1 MFCGKFIRNKDR
13 VDQEVGSNGCLTS
26 IGLRRSNINLL
37 IWAPKQYGSQPLRC
51 GHPPGT
57 MPASFNAAFHGR
69 FRKIH
74 DQLWARSRLPRIEA
88 EMEKQSVLAAVSR
101 HNCQCRHLC
110 LHHNRGVMS
119 STLESEAMLSMA
131 DSKRRTIDLSNGL
144 GRNALVFDEDDVVH
158 LLRAAVEREGS
169 QIAFADRYGVDR
181 AYISTVLNGRRRVS
195 GSLAKAL
202 GLRRVYVV
210 E

>member
-1 MFCGKFIRNKDR
+1 
-13 VDQEVGSNGCLTS
+13 
-26 IGLRRSNINLL
+26 
-37 IWAPKQYGSQPLRC
+37 
-51 GHPPGT
+51 
-57 MPASFNAAFHGR
+57 
-69 FRKIH
+69 
-74 DQLWARSRLPRIEA
+74 
-88 EMEKQSVLAAVSR
+88 MEKQSVLAAVSR
-101 HNCQCRHLC
+101 HNCQCQHLC

-119 STLESEAMLSMA
+119 SRLESEAMLSMA

-144 GRNALVFDEDDVVH
+144 GRNALVFEEDDVVH

-169 QIAFADRYGVDR
+169 QIAFADRYGVNR

>member
-1 MFCGKFIRNKDR
+1 
-13 VDQEVGSNGCLTS
+13 
-26 IGLRRSNINLL
+26 
-37 IWAPKQYGSQPLRC
+37 
-51 GHPPGT
+51 
-57 MPASFNAAFHGR
+57 
-69 FRKIH
+69 
-74 DQLWARSRLPRIEA
+74 
-88 EMEKQSVLAAVSR
+88 MEKQSVLAAVSR
-101 HNCQCRHLC
+101 HNCQCQHLC

-119 STLESEAMLSMA
+119 SRLESEAMLSMA

-144 GRNALVFDEDDVVH
+144 GRNALVFDEGDVVH

-169 QIAFADRYGVDR
+169 QFAFADRYGVDR

-195 GSLAKAL
+195 GSLARAL